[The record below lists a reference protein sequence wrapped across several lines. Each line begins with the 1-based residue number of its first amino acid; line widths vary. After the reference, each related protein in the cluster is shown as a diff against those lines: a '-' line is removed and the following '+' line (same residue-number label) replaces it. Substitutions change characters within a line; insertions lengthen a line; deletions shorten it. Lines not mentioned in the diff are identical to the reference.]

1 MSFHN
6 ITQNPPLGQMN
17 VEPLDSWYAAIEN
30 LTAEGDANSINIPW
44 LLGLSVSQGNAA
56 TNAIAKNCVVFCEP
70 EWGLDITG
78 AGKGSMYGNG
88 GIGNGEGGLYVSW

>member
-1 MSFHN
+1 MSFSN

-17 VEPLDSWYAAIEN
+17 IEPLDAWYAAIEN

-44 LLGLSVSQGNAA
+44 LSAISLAIGNA
-56 TNAIAKNCVVFCEP
+56 TTKAISQNCVVFSEP

-78 AGKGSMYGNG
+78 AGKGSMYGSG
-88 GIGNGEGGLYVSW
+88 GIGSGEGGLYVSW